1 MKYDQDKH
9 AEEDSIP
16 ALLGY
21 MPDLSTMDES
31 LRKPLTSIQLKTL
44 ANIELKQCYNNS
56 YVRRLV
62 SNLKEYGEVKANL
75 HETIDYDLENII
87 ASVNVGEQLSPVPS
101 EDHNYF
107 G

>member
-1 MKYDQDKH
+1 M
-9 AEEDSIP
+9 
-16 ALLGY
+16 LGY

-31 LRKPLTSIQLKTL
+31 LRKPLTSIQLQTL

-75 HETIDYDLENII
+75 HDTIDYDLENII